1 MSNILNRFND
11 QEEEEL
17 NELNATSE
25 KYLTFIID
33 KQFYGF
39 HINDVVEIIEMQE
52 ITPVPEFPEYAKGII
67 NLRGTLI
74 PVIDVRLR
82 FSKNEAEYNERTCI
96 IILNLNEVQTGFI
109 VDTVDEVVDIDKDDI
124 SGVPKLADRNA
135 RKFIQGVGKV
145 NKKKIVML
153 VDAMKMLND
162 SEMQAIESMSEISA
176 DELEEINL
184 DM

>member
-1 MSNILNRFND
+1 MSNILNRFNE
-11 QEEEEL
+11 QTEEEL
-17 NELNATSE
+17 SEINSTSE
-25 KYLTFIID
+25 KYLTFLID

-39 HINDVVEIIEMQE
+39 HIDSVVEIIEMQE

-96 IILNLNEVQTGFI
+96 IILNLNEIQTGFI
-109 VDTVDEVVDIDKDDI
+109 VDTVDEVVDIDKADI
-124 SGVPKLADRNA
+124 SGVPKLADKNA

-145 NKKKIVML
+145 DKKKIVML
-153 VDAMKMLND
+153 VDAMKMLSD
-162 SEMQAIESMSEISA
+162 SELQSLENMA
-176 DELEEINL
+176 DMNPEDVKQIK
-184 DM
+184 

>member
-1 MSNILNRFND
+1 MSNILNRFNE
-11 QEEEEL
+11 QTEEEL
-17 NELNATSE
+17 NEVNSTSE
-25 KYLTFIID
+25 KYLTFLID

-39 HINDVVEIIEMQE
+39 HIDDVVEIIEMQD

-109 VDTVDEVVDIDKDDI
+109 VDTVDEVVDIDKNDI
-124 SGVPKLADRNA
+124 SGVPKLADKNA

-153 VDAMKMLND
+153 VNAMKMLSD
-162 SEMQAIESMSEISA
+162 SELQSLESMSGDLSA
-176 DELEEINL
+176 EDIEQIK
-184 DM
+184 